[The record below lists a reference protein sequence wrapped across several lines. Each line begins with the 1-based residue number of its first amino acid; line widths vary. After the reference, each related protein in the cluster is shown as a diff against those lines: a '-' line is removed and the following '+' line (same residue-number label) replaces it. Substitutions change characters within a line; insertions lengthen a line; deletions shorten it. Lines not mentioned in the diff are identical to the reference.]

1 LQQKQD
7 ALAAAAVSG
16 VAPKFPCLAPKGH
29 CAVVSNGAEKEVTV
43 RLPSQPSPHNR
54 PDDILRQTKDARAL
68 PGFWERDRLRRS
80 WRIRKGISM
89 LLKPAIAAL
98 LLLAIPAW
106 GETPVYSDETPIE
119 VLAADPAAAA
129 VVNKDLPGLLTDAQY
144 PIFKSMSLKAIQQ
157 ASNGDL
163 SKTDVE
169 KTVADLQA
177 LARR

>member
-1 LQQKQD
+1 MFFKSAMAVMLV
-7 ALAAAAVSG
+7 LAV
-16 VAPKFPCLAPKGH
+16 
-29 CAVVSNGAEKEVTV
+29 
-43 RLPSQPSPHNR
+43 
-54 PDDILRQTKDARAL
+54 
-68 PGFWERDRLRRS
+68 
-80 WRIRKGISM
+80 
-89 LLKPAIAAL
+89 
-98 LLLAIPAW
+98 PAW
-106 GETPVYSDETPIE
+106 GETPAYSDETPIE

-129 VVNKDLPGLLTDAQY
+129 VLNKDLPGLLTDAQY